1 MTYEYDKLE
10 PIGLFFVFWFIS
22 ILVIQLIG
30 MLMHRITTL
39 GHIVSSTSLKKN
51 FRHHSHVISAIV
63 RQGFDKGAVH
73 K

>member
-39 GHIVSSTSLKKN
+39 GHIVSSTSLKEIIKN
-51 FRHHSHVISAIV
+51 WHGGDKD
-63 RQGFDKGAVH
+63 QGCNSILYQNPS
-73 K
+73 